1 MKHSRTFIIKLPV
14 LWIVFLSLLIHA
26 KGFTQNTEL
35 IFKAKELVDSNP
47 DEALK
52 ISEHIL
58 NTSQN
63 IQEKVESNIIRARSY
78 IVKGEY
84 NETVPYIFDSVNFS
98 EHINKKA
105 KAEINI
111 IAAKLF
117 RTVYLDKQA
126 ELYLSNT
133 KNILESSQ
141 LNPKLED
148 SLKAI
153 ISLEEIYMK
162 LDRGEDNIAI
172 ELANIFEKEHEDFIK
187 KNINSNISFLLAKEK
202 AFNRLMYRDSAR
214 IYINRIFNV
223 LDLNSY
229 SNILQKSIVYNELG
243 QLYLQNKDFNKSEET
258 LFIASK
264 FAEIIDNPSIMRDI
278 NKGLAINYLASNKKI
293 QHKTYNDKFLALSSQ
308 VDLIEQETVNS
319 LYNTLSGKLEE
330 NVTQQQ
336 SRYKNYLYLAI
347 AGLVIAFI
355 ISLFVTLKYIER
367 KKRLKEI
374 IKYLEISKN
383 NSIAEKKPKKVNSKK
398 GIHIPE
404 ETEMQILEK
413 LKRFE
418 NSKMFLHKEMSLA
431 RLAGKFETNTK
442 YLSGVIN
449 NHYDDN
455 FNTFINKLRI
465 NYIIDKLRN
474 DPNYINYKISYLAE
488 ECGFSSHS
496 SFATV
501 FKSIVGMSPVT
512 LIKLIKEERKNGKPE
527 VVN

>member
-1 MKHSRTFIIKLPV
+1 MKQKYNWIIKLPV
-14 LWIVFLSLLIHA
+14 FWIVFLSLLFHVNSFA
-26 KGFTQNTEL
+26 QNSGL
-35 IFKAKELVDSNP
+35 ISKAKELVDSNP

-52 ISEHIL
+52 ITEHIL

-63 IQEKVESNIIRARSY
+63 LQEKVEANIIRAKCY

-84 NETVPYIFDSVNFS
+84 NDVVPYVFDSVNYS
-98 EHINKKA
+98 ENISEKA
-105 KAEINI
+105 KAELNI
-111 IAAKLF
+111 IRAKLF

-126 ELYLSNT
+126 ELYLNNAIET
-133 KNILESSQ
+133 VRSSQ
-141 LNPKLED
+141 LNQKLKD
-148 SLKAI
+148 SLNAL
-153 ISLEEIYMK
+153 ISLESIYMT
-162 LDRGEDNIAI
+162 LDRGNNNKVI
-172 ELANIFEKEHEDFIK
+172 ELANTFEKDYKDFIN
-187 KNINSNISFLLAKEK
+187 KNVNSKISFLLAKEK

-214 IYINRIFNV
+214 IYVNKIFTL
-223 LDLNSY
+223 LDLNNY
-229 SNILQKSIVYNELG
+229 SNILNKSIIYSELG
-243 QLYLQNKDFNKSEET
+243 QLYLQNKDFSKSEET

-264 FAEIIDNPSIMRDI
+264 FAEIIDNPSLMRDI

-308 VDLIEQETVNS
+308 VDLMEQETVNS

-330 NVTQQQ
+330 NVSQQEKKY
-336 SRYKNYLYLAI
+336 SNYLYLAI
-347 AGLVIAFI
+347 AGLTIVFI
-355 ISLFVTLKYIER
+355 ISLFITLKYIER

-383 NSIAEKKPKKVNSKK
+383 NSIADSKPKKISTKK

-404 ETEMQILEK
+404 ETEKQILEK

-418 NSKMFLHKEMSLA
+418 SSKMFLHKEMSLA

-465 NYIIDKLRN
+465 NYIIDKLKN
-474 DPNYINYKISYLAE
+474 EPNYINYKISYLAE

-501 FKSIVGMSPVT
+501 FKTIVGMSPVT
-512 LIKLIKEERKNGKPE
+512 LIKLIKEERKKGKPE
-527 VVN
+527 ITN